1 MKIKEI
7 GIWLG
12 VIAVLVGGLFGLI
25 TLVNKSP
32 TPQEPVRAADLPPV
46 SDEDFVKGASD
57 SARLPTLER
66 SDGGQA
72 KVTLIEYGDFECPAC
87 AAYFPIV
94 SLLGEEFKEG
104 LRIAHRFFPL
114 KNIHPN
120 AMIAAQAAYSAG
132 LQNKFWEMHDML
144 YENQKSWTN
153 TSAKDTFIE
162 YAENLELDMEKFKE
176 DLDASSTKQFIENEA
191 NKATSLGVNST
202 PTFFLNGFKIQN
214 PRDYEAFKKLIQDE
228 LPK

>member
-1 MKIKEI
+1 MKLKEI
-7 GIWLG
+7 GIWIG

-32 TPQEPVRAADLPPV
+32 TPQEPIQAANLPPV
-46 SDEDFVKGASD
+46 SKDDFVKGASD
-57 SARLPTLER
+57 S
-66 SDGGQA
+66 A

-94 SLLGEEFKEG
+94 ALLREEFKED

-114 KNIHPN
+114 KNIHKN

-153 TSAKDTFIE
+153 TNAKDTFIG
-162 YAENLELDMEKFKE
+162 YAENLELDMKKFKE

-191 NKATSLGVNST
+191 NQAASLGVNST

-228 LPK
+228 LKK